1 MNNYELI
8 YKLKNEINE
17 SKILG
22 PDNINL
28 KFIEELF
35 GCEIILNFSN
45 VYLHTDN
52 INIKDIKDSLNNT
65 IFEDIGLKYS
75 IDTLSDQYIINH
87 LNGSNELSLH
97 DYSIIYSLH
106 KQIGHDRAGSLEYDT
121 NYHWCDCTVCQTEL
135 DKTPH
140 DISGSFSFNPTQHW
154 KDCKSCEYNEE
165 VEEHYY
171 ENRILEEY
179 TGLSNI
185 YLHQFKAFGS
195 PNRSSY
201 ADEPWMEK
209 VKRLNISR
217 LVTVGY
223 VALIKINNRI
233 KQQSSSQK
241 GQIVWLNIED
251 YRHEHL
257 AFDHKDII
265 AAALENI
272 RHTLKFEPYLMFEL
286 LPKKFTMTQLRN
298 LHDTIYQKKSDV
310 RNFQKRMMQLE
321 GISALAET
329 EIGVPHRAARYF
341 TYNKRKNKN
350 D

>member
-1 MNNYELI
+1 MAECRKQPFNFQFLLLMGILNS
-8 YKLKNEINE
+8 YKPEISVDCVVFGFDGTRLKVLLVQRNDHTSE
-17 SKILG
+17 
-22 PDNINL
+22 
-28 KFIEELF
+28 EELDGF
-35 GCEIILNFSN
+35 
-45 VYLHTDN
+45 
-52 INIKDIKDSLNNT
+52 NNRKLP
-65 IFEDIGLKYS
+65 G
-75 IDTLSDQYIINH
+75 
-87 LNGSNELSLH
+87 
-97 DYSIIYSLH
+97 SIIMPNE
-106 KQIGHDRAGSLEYDT
+106 D
-121 NYHWCDCTVCQTEL
+121 L
-135 DKTPH
+135 D
-140 DISGSFSFNPTQHW
+140 SAA
-154 KDCKSCEYNEE
+154 Y
-165 VEEHYY
+165 
-171 ENRILEEY
+171 RILEEY

-233 KQQSSSQK
+233 KQQSTSQK

-257 AFDHKDII
+257 AFDHKEII
-265 AAALENI
+265 ATALESI
-272 RHTLKFEPYLMFEL
+272 RLKLKYEPYLMFEL

-321 GISALAET
+321 GISVLAET
-329 EIGVPHRAARYF
+329 EVGVPHRAARYF
-341 TYNKRKNKN
+341 TYTKRKNKN